1 MMKSLQRFGR
11 ALMLPVAALPAGGLL
26 IGIGYFM
33 VGPTWAGE
41 GIIGIISA
49 FLIDAGG
56 AILGNL
62 PWLFAIGLAFGLSK
76 DQHGAA
82 ALAGFVAFAVLTTL
96 LDPDAV
102 SGLWGREL
110 TGAETTAFGSI
121 ENAFTGMLS
130 GGIAAF
136 LYNRFY
142 QKELPA
148 ALSFFSGRR
157 LVPILTAAV
166 MCVVSVILMFIWPV
180 VYGVLLTFGE
190 WIAGLG
196 AFGAGIYGFFNR
208 LLIPLGLHHA
218 LNNVFWFDF
227 IGINDLGN
235 FWNPAGLDGP
245 GVLGVTGMYM
255 AGFFPIMMFGLP
267 GACLAMYR
275 NAKDKNK
282 KVVYGLMS
290 AAALTAFFTGVTE
303 PVEFSFM
310 FVAPLLYL
318 VHAVLAGISLF
329 IAASLQW
336 FAGFTF
342 SAGFIDMFLSTQNPF
357 ATQWYL
363 LLLLGVVYFFIYFFL
378 FSFLIKRFN
387 LKTPGRED
395 DEDLEA
401 EKAVVLTNENYAEV
415 AATILEGLGGKDN
428 VTSVDYCSTRLRVE
442 VKDYLQVDEKKIKSA
457 GVAGVIRPSKT
468 SVQVIVGTKVQ
479 FVADEIQKML

>member
-1 MMKSLQRFGR
+1 
-11 ALMLPVAALPAGGLL
+11 MLPVAALPAGGLL
-26 IGIGYFM
+26 IGIGY
-33 VGPTWAGE
+33 
-41 GIIGIISA
+41 
-49 FLIDAGG
+49 
-56 AILGNL
+56 AILGPDWGGEGVL
-62 PWLFAIGLAFGLSK
+62 ATIGTFLILAGGGILDYIPVLFAVGLAFGLSK
-76 DQHGAA
+76 DNNGAA
-82 ALAGFVAFAVLTTL
+82 ALAGLVGWLVVTNI
-96 LDPDAV
+96 LDP
-102 SGLWGREL
+102 GNLEWLWGREL
-110 TGAETTAFGSI
+110 TVIEAAAFGRV
-121 ENAFTGMLS
+121 ENAFV
-130 GGIAAF
+130 GILVGCLAAF
-136 LYNRFY
+136 LYNRLY

-157 LVPILTAAV
+157 MVPIVAAAV
-166 MCVVSVILMFIWPV
+166 MSGLGLILMFIWPV
-180 VYGVLLTFGE
+180 IFGALVTFGE

-196 AFGAGIYGFFNR
+196 AFGAALYGFFNR
-208 LLIPLGLHHA
+208 LLIPTGLHHA
-218 LNNVFWFDF
+218 LNAVFWFDLV
-227 IGINDLGN
+227 GINDLGN

-245 GVLGVTGMYM
+245 GVYGVTGMYM

-282 KVVYGLMS
+282 KIVYGLMS
-290 AAALTAFFTGVTE
+290 AAALTAFVTGVTE

-310 FVAPLLYL
+310 FVAPFLYL
-318 VHAVLAGISLF
+318 VHAVLTAISMF
-329 IAASLQW
+329 IVATFQW

-342 SAGFIDMFLSTQNPF
+342 SAGLIDFVLSTRVPF
-357 ATQWYL
+357 AMGQGWL
-363 LLLLGVVYFFIYFFL
+363 LLFGVFYFFLYFFL
-378 FSFLIKRFN
+378 FNFLIKKFN

-395 DEDLEA
+395 DQDVEA

-415 AATILEGLGGKDN
+415 AGIILEGLGGKDN